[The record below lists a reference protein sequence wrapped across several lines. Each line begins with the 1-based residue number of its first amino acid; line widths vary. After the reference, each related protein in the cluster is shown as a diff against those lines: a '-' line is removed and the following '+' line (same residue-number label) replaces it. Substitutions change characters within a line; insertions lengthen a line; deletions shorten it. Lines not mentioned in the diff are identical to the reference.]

1 MNIEEIQAFLAVV
14 QTGSLSTA
22 AKQLFLTQPT
32 LSHRI
37 QMLEKELGYQLLIRN
52 KGQRNTELT
61 PQGKSFVLIAEKW
74 HMLWE
79 DSKNL
84 RPSPVLPVFRA
95 AATQTLSTY
104 VMPQVYARFVQR
116 GLPMALELY
125 SFHYRESY
133 EALESHKVDAVF
145 GSRTMPSNKVQ
156 AIQVCEEKMVLLC
169 SRSSPY
175 TAPVSPAHLP
185 LEKGIYMLWNHN
197 YAMWHEYWFGSMQY
211 RIYADNMRLVEDI
224 VADTDLWA
232 IVPISAARAVIP
244 NSNLRYLPLLE
255 SPPDRPIY
263 LLTLEPR
270 HPCTQLLVEDLK
282 AAIEAETDVL

>member
-1 MNIEEIQAFLAVV
+1 MNIAEIEAFLAVV

-52 KGQRNTELT
+52 KGQTNTELT

-116 GLPMALELY
+116 GL
-125 SFHYRESY
+125 
-133 EALESHKVDAVF
+133 ESHKVDAVF

-156 AIQVCEEKMVLLC
+156 AIQVCSEKMVLLC
-169 SRSSPY
+169 SKSSPY
-175 TAPVSPAHLP
+175 STPVSPAHLP

-263 LLTLEPR
+263 LLTLEPQNYY
-270 HPCTQLLVEDLK
+270 TQFLVEDLVS
-282 AAIEAETDVL
+282 IIQTE